1 MAPVILV
8 FAKAPV
14 PGRVKTRLQPVLSA
28 EAAAALHCSFVGDV
42 LERVKG
48 FKPEVDV
55 ILYLDHDTDVFGDVP
70 RRLQRGGDLG
80 AKMWNAAA
88 EQFATGR
95 AQVLLIGTDSPD
107 LPASHLRQLLAS
119 EADVAF
125 GPAEDGGYY
134 AVMFRKLP
142 PGLFDGVRWSSEHA
156 LADSIAAAE
165 RCGLRVGL
173 GDKWYDI
180 DEPADLERL
189 AGASEL
195 PRRTRAWLEAHQFL
209 SKRA

>member
-134 AVMFRKLP
+134 AVMFR
-142 PGLFDGVRWSSEHA
+142 
-156 LADSIAAAE
+156 
-165 RCGLRVGL
+165 
-173 GDKWYDI
+173 
-180 DEPADLERL
+180 
-189 AGASEL
+189 
-195 PRRTRAWLEAHQFL
+195 
-209 SKRA
+209 